1 MSVQC
6 PIGHR
11 SLSFVGDCFRAWI
24 WRGGGRRSHWIC
36 TSTSGWFCAQKRYS
50 SWCQVAFACGSQSNR
65 IRGSV
70 PMTSYPIASR
80 RGAAALF
87 ASVGLITSC
96 QVAFGDFHVEAV
108 GGSGSGDLEV
118 STSSGGLAA
127 LGGSSS
133 LGGTSGTSTAPNLGG
148 SEANGGAS
156 SMGGTISVGTAQSGG
171 SVTTGGTPNV
181 GGALATGGS
190 RATGGV
196 PAAGGTRA
204 AGGTPSAGGGSV
216 TTGGIAAAGGT
227 RATGGLPSTGGSR
240 ATGGVAATGGTLATG
255 GSKAT
260 GGVAATG
267 GTLATGGNPSTG
279 GSMATGGSSGS
290 AACGAGAA
298 PLNGLCW
305 YLGAAGASC
314 SDTCANHGG
323 LSSLAVS
330 YVGTALQGGSLSKCT
345 AVLN

>member
-1 MSVQC
+1 
-6 PIGHR
+6 
-11 SLSFVGDCFRAWI
+11 
-24 WRGGGRRSHWIC
+24 
-36 TSTSGWFCAQKRYS
+36 
-50 SWCQVAFACGSQSNR
+50 
-65 IRGSV
+65 
-70 PMTSYPIASR
+70 MTSYPIASR

-204 AGGTPSAGGGSV
+204 AGGTPSTGGGSV

-240 ATGGVAATGGTLATG
+240 
-255 GSKAT
+255 AT

-345 AVLN
+345 AVLNALGLTGTVSADILSAGVGCIRYSGTGASGPGLYWVGLLPLFSATAFLAAGEPACGCVQ